1 MKTFWYAGKKEVM
14 LLILFAIVLFLFL
27 YEYPILGA
35 VDGLTLTGGVPT
47 LILYIWILNTFYI
60 ICTAVIVYW
69 MFKHAEKIQWK
80 EKSQKEGA

>member
-1 MKTFWYAGKKEVM
+1 MVS
-14 LLILFAIVLFLFL
+14 
-27 YEYPILGA
+27 
-35 VDGLTLTGGVPT
+35 LTGGVPT

-69 MFKHAEKIQWK
+69 MFKNAEKIQWK

>member
-1 MKTFWYAGKKEVM
+1 MKTFWYASKGEVM
-14 LLILFAIVLFLFL
+14 FLILWGILLFLIL
-27 YEYPILGA
+27 YEYPVLGA

-60 ICTAVIVYW
+60 ISTGVIVYW

-80 EKSQKEGA
+80 KKPQKEGA